1 MSLTASGESLIVIGG
16 HKVYVASVE
25 IEDVSASQDRRSDY
39 TKLLSPEPLTCL
51 AMHPTKELFATG
63 DSKGQIRLWYC
74 LQGGIY
80 AGTSRERRT
89 QTTTLHWH
97 AHAVSSLAFT
107 PNGAYLLSGGE
118 EAVLVIW
125 QMHSGKR
132 EFVPRVGA
140 PIQSISVSDPQDAS
154 GSRAQ
159 EYLLGLSDGTL
170 AFVKADLL
178 KVHRTIARLKLSMY
192 FALLLAQKGVHR
204 IRRLRT
210 IIKIA
215 PPCVSLHN
223 PNSPSSLL
231 SPFFPAN
238 LLPPQLK
245 APL

>member
-1 MSLTASGESLIVIGG
+1 MEFFAGPSGE
-16 HKVYVASVE
+16 
-25 IEDVSASQDRRSDY
+25 RRV
-39 TKLLSPEPLTCL
+39 
-51 AMHPTKELFATG
+51 
-63 DSKGQIRLWYC
+63 
-74 LQGGIY
+74 
-80 AGTSRERRT
+80 

-125 QMHSGKR
+125 QIHSGKK

-178 KVHRTIARLKLSMY
+178 KVHRTIARLKLGM
-192 FALLLAQKGVHR
+192 
-204 IRRLRT
+204 
-210 IIKIA
+210 
-215 PPCVSLHN
+215 
-223 PNSPSSLL
+223 
-231 SPFFPAN
+231 
-238 LLPPQLK
+238 
-245 APL
+245 